1 MLHNPDKKVDVVV
14 EESKQIK
21 EPGTQV
27 SSEESFIEEVKL
39 APGESEQAT
48 FSQRNISTTGNSFS
62 RLSKLIYQNY
72 LTCGRRDSHG
82 LSNFT
87 CLVFEK
93 N

>member
-1 MLHNPDKKVDVVV
+1 MLHNPDKQEDVVA

-27 SSEESFIEEVKL
+27 SSQPKIEEEKQ
-39 APGESEQAT
+39 APGEREQAT
-48 FSQRNISTTGNSFS
+48 SPQRNIITTGNSFS